1 MSIFFILE
9 KKFITLTAIKRG
21 LGAVFHKFA
30 LDLTHYFQ
38 FLKIHTGSPIYY
50 LLQIQFTVI
59 QDNIT

>member
-21 LGAVFHKFA
+21 HGAVFHKFA
-30 LDLTHYFQ
+30 LDLTLLSI
-38 FLKIHTGSPIYY
+38 LKIHSPIYY

>member
-30 LDLTHYFQ
+30 LDLTLLSISQ
-38 FLKIHTGSPIYY
+38 NTKSY
-50 LLQIQFTVI
+50 LLFATDSIYCDTR
-59 QDNIT
+59 